1 VECFELRDA
10 SGGIW
15 AEILRENTGKLQL
28 AVRNNVSRLSYD
40 HRLYLFSPDG
50 QQLSLHPQSDAERY
64 WISCAGANL
73 SIRLNLNH
81 HSEAGDILGLVAP
94 VEIGLRWVPASPD
107 YFRLLQVE

>member
-1 VECFELRDA
+1 VECFELRDV

-15 AEILRENTGKLQL
+15 AEILGENTGKLQL
-28 AVRNNVSRLSYD
+28 AVRSNVSRLSYD

-50 QQLSLHPQSDAERY
+50 QQLSLHPQSDERY
-64 WISCAGANL
+64 RISCAGANG

-81 HSEAGDILGLVAP
+81 HSEAADILGLVAP